1 MQSHEYN
8 VVQAQLNHLYNDT
21 QSVSEKVLRRENFC
35 IQKLSRGNKIFKKL
49 VFKKSNLKI
58 HWIFDY
64 FSNPIL

>member
-1 MQSHEYN
+1 MQSHEHN
-8 VVQAQLNHLYNDT
+8 VVQAQLNHLYNDI
-21 QSVSEKVLRRENFC
+21 QSVSEKVLRREHFYTK
-35 IQKLSRGNKIFKKL
+35 ISRGNKIFKKL